1 MKGKRR
7 SEKRKKIKVFV
18 ESTFLTTI
26 NFSYKNAA
34 FKCYNQLFLCYEM
47 VWLLI
52 FTLIWMAFPGPP
64 YRAGGDS
71 FDRPSFL

>member
-1 MKGKRR
+1 MEGKRR

-18 ESTFLTTI
+18 KSTILTTI

-52 FTLIWMAFPGPP
+52 FTLI
-64 YRAGGDS
+64 
-71 FDRPSFL
+71 